1 MHDMKEEIN
10 KNIEI
15 LKNNQPEIN
24 SSIYQIKISIQSLA
38 NRVKEVENRVS
49 GTEDK
54 EELDQRV
61 KHREKML
68 RKYEWN
74 IQDI

>member
-1 MHDMKEEIN
+1 MKEEIN

-54 EELDQRV
+54 EEFDQRV
-61 KHREKML
+61 KHHEKML